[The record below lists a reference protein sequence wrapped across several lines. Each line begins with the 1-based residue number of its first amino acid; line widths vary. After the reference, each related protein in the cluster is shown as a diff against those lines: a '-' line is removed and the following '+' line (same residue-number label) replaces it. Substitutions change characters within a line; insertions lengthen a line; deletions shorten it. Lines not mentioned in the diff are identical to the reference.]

1 MLWMRPAR
9 PTRRATPL
17 AESAFTVVLTFGGVG
32 AITLAGSRVE
42 PLSLIVACLV
52 AAVVTVALQRW
63 GGRVTALIALGFALA
78 LTALQ
83 PFGDLVRDVWFGAAA
98 GSGCAAGV
106 HGLVHAHGPG
116 RWQAGLLAQLALIAI
131 GVQLAYRDRA
141 PLLVLAWPWADKAL
155 HALLIGAAA
164 YWLNLL
170 WRGRRLAIGRF
181 RIPAAIV
188 IPLAAAA
195 LEETIQGLAPWRSLD
210 GLDLLADALGLMGFW
225 LLSEGVLRLA
235 ARRAPLTE
243 AGG

>member
-1 MLWMRPAR
+1 M
-9 PTRRATPL
+9 
-17 AESAFTVVLTFGGVG
+17 TFGGVG
-32 AITLAGSRVE
+32 ALALAGSRVE

-52 AAVVTVALQRW
+52 AAVATVALQRW
-63 GGRVTALIALGFALA
+63 GGRVAALIALGFGLA

-83 PFGDLVRDVWFGAAA
+83 PFGDLARDVWFGAAA

-106 HGLVHAHGPG
+106 HGLIHAHGPG

-131 GVQLAYRDRA
+131 GVHLAYRDRA

-164 YWLNLL
+164 FWLNLL
-170 WRGRRLAIGRF
+170 WRGRRWAIRSVQDPGGDRDPAGGGRV
-181 RIPAAIV
+181 RGSDP
-188 IPLAAAA
+188 
-195 LEETIQGLAPWRSLD
+195 GLAPWRSLD
-210 GLDLLADALGLMGFW
+210 GLDLMADALGLIGFW
-225 LLSEGVLRLA
+225 LLSEGMLRLA